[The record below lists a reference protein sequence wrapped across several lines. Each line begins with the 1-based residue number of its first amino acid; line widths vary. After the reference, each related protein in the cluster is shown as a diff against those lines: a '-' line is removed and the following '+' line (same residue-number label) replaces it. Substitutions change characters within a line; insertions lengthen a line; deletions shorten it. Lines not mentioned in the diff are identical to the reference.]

1 MKLQVLFEF
10 TSRGLTTAENSKMF
24 CMMTIFYNFFR
35 TESMS
40 NDNLWDEDLFPI
52 FLCILVPLYIA
63 KKKKMLHFFF
73 LLLSIYLFPVDVS
86 TGDNLPE
93 NKIGELCIRGP
104 QIMKGYLDNEKATE
118 ETIKKGWL
126 HTGDIAY
133 HDADGNIFIT
143 DRLKELIKVKGFQ
156 VTIVLSLLDNAPN

>member
-1 MKLQVLFEF
+1 
-10 TSRGLTTAENSKMF
+10 
-24 CMMTIFYNFFR
+24 
-35 TESMS
+35 
-40 NDNLWDEDLFPI
+40 
-52 FLCILVPLYIA
+52 
-63 KKKKMLHFFF
+63 MLHFFF
-73 LLLSIYLFPVDVS
+73 STTTHLFIAVDVS

-118 ETIKKGWL
+118 ETIKRGWL

>member
-1 MKLQVLFEF
+1 
-10 TSRGLTTAENSKMF
+10 
-24 CMMTIFYNFFR
+24 
-35 TESMS
+35 
-40 NDNLWDEDLFPI
+40 
-52 FLCILVPLYIA
+52 
-63 KKKKMLHFFF
+63 MLHFFF

-133 HDADGNIFIT
+133 HDSDGNIFIT

-156 VTIVLSLLDNAPN
+156 VTIVLSLLDNAPNYLVGCVIQKR